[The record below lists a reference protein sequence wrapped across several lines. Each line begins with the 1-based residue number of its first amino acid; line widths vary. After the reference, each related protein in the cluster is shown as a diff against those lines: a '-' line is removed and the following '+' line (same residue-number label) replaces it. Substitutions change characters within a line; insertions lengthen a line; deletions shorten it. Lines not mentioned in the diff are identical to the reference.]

1 MAIIH
6 LDRSYRPILC
16 QSADTY
22 VKILKGSND
31 THVVIDGSR
40 GLLQLKSRLKSL
52 SEIAV
57 PTLAFPP
64 QLGST
69 HNKTQ
74 GTEHIRQA
82 TDFHWSGEA
91 ILTHVI

>member
-1 MAIIH
+1 MIH
-6 LDRSYRPILC
+6 TLSSTDLGVFS
-16 QSADTY
+16 
-22 VKILKGSND
+22 KLK
-31 THVVIDGSR
+31 
-40 GLLQLKSRLKSL
+40 LRLKSL

-57 PTLAFPP
+57 PTLVFPP